1 MAKLKV
7 EWANSRALKA
17 KIRPERDDL
26 RPGWSLGG
34 MDRWM
39 DGQTEGWTD
48 GRMSENSPLWP
59 TGHRPFDTAAQKS
72 KTSECNLYTVE
83 LCSNRTTTYRI
94 PHIMNANPFNFCFVF
109 YDCFTRIPS
118 LTDKIC

>member
-26 RPGWSLGG
+26 RPQWSLGG

-48 GRMSENSPLWP
+48 GRMSGNSLLWP
-59 TGHRPFDTAAQKS
+59 TGHRPLLLKKAKQVNVIHIQLNPALTEPPLMEF
-72 KTSECNLYTVE
+72 
-83 LCSNRTTTYRI
+83 RI
-94 PHIMNANPFNFCFVF
+94 
-109 YDCFTRIPS
+109 
-118 LTDKIC
+118 

>member
-34 MDRWM
+34 DGQM
-39 DGQTEGWTD
+39 DGRTD
-48 GRMSENSPLWP
+48 GRMDRW
-59 TGHRPFDTAAQKS
+59 TH
-72 KTSECNLYTVE
+72 V
-83 LCSNRTTTYRI
+83 
-94 PHIMNANPFNFCFVF
+94 
-109 YDCFTRIPS
+109 
-118 LTDKIC
+118 

>member
-39 DGQTEGWTD
+39 DGQMEGWTD

-59 TGHRPFDTAAQKS
+59 TGHRPLLLKKAKQVNVIHIQLNPALTEPPLMEF
-72 KTSECNLYTVE
+72 
-83 LCSNRTTTYRI
+83 RI
-94 PHIMNANPFNFCFVF
+94 
-109 YDCFTRIPS
+109 
-118 LTDKIC
+118 

>member
-34 MDRWM
+34 
-39 DGQTEGWTD
+39 WTD
-48 GRMSENSPLWP
+48 GWKEGQKDRRTDFWKFTHVSPYV
-59 TGHRPFDTAAQKS
+59 TH
-72 KTSECNLYTVE
+72 V
-83 LCSNRTTTYRI
+83 
-94 PHIMNANPFNFCFVF
+94 
-109 YDCFTRIPS
+109 S
-118 LTDKIC
+118 LFSCGRATL

>member
-39 DGQTEGWTD
+39 DGPTD
-48 GRMSENSPLWP
+48 E
-59 TGHRPFDTAAQKS
+59 
-72 KTSECNLYTVE
+72 
-83 LCSNRTTTYRI
+83 
-94 PHIMNANPFNFCFVF
+94 
-109 YDCFTRIPS
+109 
-118 LTDKIC
+118 

>member
-59 TGHRPFDTAAQKS
+59 TGHWPFDTAAQKG
-72 KTSECNLYTVE
+72 KTSKCNSYTVE
-83 LCSNRTTTYRI
+83 PCSNRTTTYGI
-94 PHIMNANPFNFCFVF
+94 LHIMDVN
-109 YDCFTRIPS
+109 
-118 LTDKIC
+118 

>member
-48 GRMSENSPLWP
+48 GRMSGNSPLWP

-72 KTSECNLYTVE
+72 KTSKCNSYTVE
-83 LCSNRTTTYRI
+83 PCSNRTTTYRI
-94 PHIMNANPFNFCFVF
+94 PHIMNAN
-109 YDCFTRIPS
+109 
-118 LTDKIC
+118 